1 MRTAWVAVHR
11 LSRHVHASVFP
22 AVFVQARSMLSGAS
36 LHAKLM
42 LALSALV
49 AVLAG
54 GLTYFLIGYEEDRR
68 LSQLEQRATRI
79 TDLLSHSLA
88 YPLWH
93 VDQQEVVSQLT
104 ALASNPELFEFKVTG
119 VNYGEVATVRGPNT
133 PLGAAAA
140 QDSIVRVRPITY
152 TPASGAPEQTIGEV
166 RVVLTQDVV
175 AREIADTRRVIL
187 MAVTA
192 IVTML
197 SAATYLLLKH
207 MVRKPINRL
216 EEMVDRIA
224 GGDLDARCTVDT
236 NDELGRLAGRVNIMA
251 ERLRESTMRLRT
263 HRDQLEQA
271 VEERT
276 AELKEAKERAEV
288 ANRAKSVF
296 LANMSHELRTPM
308 NGILGYAQILLHDKS
323 MGERQIASLNVIQ
336 RSGEH
341 LLTLI
346 NDVLDFAKIEAGKQ
360 ELFPADMRLDE
371 FLHVIT
377 ELIRVKAEQKGLRF
391 VCDLAP
397 GLPAGV
403 CADER
408 RLRQVLLNLLGNA
421 VKFTERGEVR
431 FLVRFDPPSRLR
443 FEVQDTGIGISSEQQ
458 ERLFLP
464 FEQVA
469 EAARRFG
476 GTGLGLTISRQ
487 LVRLMGGDIQV
498 ESRLGQGSRFRFE
511 LDLPVVDVGVA
522 VPEYGGIAVGY
533 EGPRRKVLVADDVAD
548 NRAIIADVLGE
559 LGFDLMEAVN
569 GVEALEKAQA
579 WQPDLILTDVLM
591 PGLDGLE
598 VTRRLR
604 CLPLLRDV
612 PIIAIS
618 ASVTEED
625 AKQCL
630 AAGMNAFLPK
640 PVDFDKLLPQIA
652 AQLNLTWCYEPE
664 PAQPAA
670 SDREGLLVVPPPEE
684 MEALHRLAR
693 IGNMQDIAS
702 HARLVAQRDE
712 RYRAFANR
720 LCRLA
725 GEYRSKEILRMVE
738 QCMHKERHHVREHD

>member
-1 MRTAWVAVHR
+1 
-11 LSRHVHASVFP
+11 
-22 AVFVQARSMLSGAS
+22 MLNGAS
-36 LHAKLM
+36 LHTKLM

-49 AVLAG
+49 VVLAG
-54 GLTYFLIGYEEDRR
+54 GLAYFLIGYEHDRR
-68 LSQLEQRATRI
+68 ISLLEQRAVRI
-79 TDLLSHSLA
+79 ADLFSYSLA
-88 YPLWH
+88 YPLWNM
-93 VDQQEVVSQLT
+93 DQQAVSSQLT
-104 ALASNPELFEFKVTG
+104 ALAANPEVLEFKVTAA
-119 VNYGEVATVRGPNT
+119 NYGEVATVRGLYAPRDGI
-133 PLGAAAA
+133 GAK
-140 QDSIVRVRPITY
+140 DSIVRVRPVRYI
-152 TPASGAPEQTIGEV
+152 PASGGPAQTIGEV
-166 RVVLTQDVV
+166 RVVLTQETVVREMAGTRRIIIMVV
-175 AREIADTRRVIL
+175 A
-187 MAVTA
+187 A
-192 IVTML
+192 IVATL

-207 MVRKPINRL
+207 MVRKPITRL

-224 GGDLDARCTVDT
+224 GGDLDARCAVDT
-236 NDELGRLAGRVNIMA
+236 GDELGRLAGRVNIMA
-251 ERLRESTMRLRT
+251 ERLYESTMRLRS

-271 VEERT
+271 VEART

-296 LANMSHELRTPM
+296 LASMSHELRTPM
-308 NGILGYAQILLHDKS
+308 NGILGYAQILLHDKT

-360 ELFPADMRLDE
+360 ELFPTDMRLDG

-391 VCDLAP
+391 ACDLP
-397 GLPAGV
+397 PDLPVAV

-408 RLRQVLLNLLGNA
+408 RLRQVMLNLLGNA

-431 FLVRFDPPSRLR
+431 LLVRFVPPSRLR
-443 FEVQDTGIGISSEQQ
+443 FEVRDTGIGISPEQQ

-464 FEQVA
+464 FEQVT

-498 ESRLGQGSRFRFE
+498 ESRLGQGSGFWFE
-511 LDLPVVDVGVA
+511 LDLPVVDIGA
-522 VPEYGGIAVGY
+522 AAPRPEGMATGY

-548 NRAIIADVLGE
+548 NRTIIAEVLGE
-559 LGFDLMEAVN
+559 LGFDIMQAVN
-569 GVEALEKAQA
+569 GIEALEKAQA
-579 WQPDLILTDVLM
+579 SRPDLILMDVLM
-591 PGLDGLE
+591 PGMDGLE
-598 VTRRLR
+598 TTRRLR
-604 CLPLLRDV
+604 RTPLLQHV
-612 PIIAIS
+612 PVIAIS

-640 PVDFDKLLPQIA
+640 PVDFGKLLPQIA
-652 AQLNLTWCYEPE
+652 AQLNLAWHYERE
-664 PAQPAA
+664 PAQPATA
-670 SDREGLLVVPPPEE
+670 DEESVLVVPPPAE
-684 MEALHRLAR
+684 MEILHRLAR
-693 IGNMQDIAS
+693 LGNMQEIAS
-702 HARLVAQRDE
+702 HARLVAERDE

-725 GEYRSKEILRMVE
+725 SEYKSRDLLRMVE
-738 QCMHKERHHVREHD
+738 HYMSDERRHARQDT